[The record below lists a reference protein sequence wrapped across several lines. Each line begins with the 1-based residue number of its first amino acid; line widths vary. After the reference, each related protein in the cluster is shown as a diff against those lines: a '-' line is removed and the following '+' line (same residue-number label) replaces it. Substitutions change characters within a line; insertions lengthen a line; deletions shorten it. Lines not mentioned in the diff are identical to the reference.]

1 MSRYFVSMMGM
12 GTAVA
17 QRGPIFR
24 WLIIA
29 LAVTLA
35 AVLTLIGGGIDPAK
49 AQTTPGEASP
59 EEIVPGEILV
69 KFKPGTRGQAIAD
82 THRRSGGQEK
92 EVIRGIDVRVV
103 GVPAGQEQ
111 ARVAAYER
119 NPNVQFAE
127 VNGLIDAVGATNDPE
142 ASKQWQYN
150 NTSQTGG
157 KNDADID
164 AFEAWGH
171 TTGKDTVPI
180 AILDTGID
188 SNHKDLAGKVT
199 KSVNFTD
206 SSTADDK
213 QGHGTHVA
221 GSAAAVTNNSLGV
234 AGTCSGC
241 TLYNVKVLGDSGT
254 GATSWISD
262 GIIWAAD
269 NGAKA
274 INMSLGST
282 GSSETQRL
290 AVDYA
295 WGKGVI
301 LAAAAG
307 NNKTSKLFYPAAYT
321 NVVAVA
327 GTDHNDARYWWSN
340 FGSWVDVAAP
350 GQSILSTT
358 LGGGYGTKSGTSM
371 ASPHVAGVAGLVWS
385 TGLCPN
391 KPDGN
396 PDNRCVRDRIESK
409 ADKIAGTGK
418 YWTKG
423 RINANNSVSPP

>member
-1 MSRYFVSMMGM
+1 MTRRGQVS
-12 GTAVA
+12 
-17 QRGPIFR
+17 R

-35 AVLTLIGGGIDPAK
+35 ALLTLLSTGIDLAK
-49 AQTTPGEASP
+49 AQPAPGEAPP
-59 EEIVPGEILV
+59 EGFVPGEILV
-69 KFKPGTRGQAIAD
+69 KFKPGTRGQDIAD
-82 THRRSGGQEK
+82 THRRNGGQEK

-127 VNGLIDAVGATNDPE
+127 VNGLYQAVAATNDPD

-150 NTSQTGG
+150 NTGQTGG

-164 AFEAWGH
+164 AFEAWNR
-171 TTGKDTVPI
+171 TTGKSTVPI
-180 AILDTGID
+180 AILDTGI
-188 SNHKDLAGKVT
+188 SQSHKDLAGKVT

-213 QGHGTHVA
+213 YGHGTHVA

-241 TLYNVKVLGDSGT
+241 SLYNVKVLGDSGS
-254 GATSWISD
+254 GATSWVSN
-262 GIIWAAD
+262 GITWAAD
-269 NGAKA
+269 NGAKV

-282 GSSETQRL
+282 GTSETKRL

-295 WGKGVI
+295 WGKGVV

-307 NNKTSKLFYPAAYT
+307 NNKSTKLHYPAAYT
-321 NVVAVA
+321 NVIAVA

-340 FGSWVDVAAP
+340 YGSWVDVAAP

-385 TGLCPN
+385 SGLCDTATGN
-391 KPDGN
+391 KAT
-396 PDNRCVRDRIESK
+396 CVRNRIESK
-409 ADKIAGTGK
+409 ADKISGTGT

-423 RINANNSVSPP
+423 RINANSSVSP